1 MNWHNG
7 YLVSMAAGLCIWAAS
22 GSDEVHAADAGNA
35 AEVVRVEIVLA
46 DHKLARESNVIRVI
60 QGQVVELVWLS
71 DEATE
76 LHLHGYDVEIQV
88 KPGQHAVMALA
99 AHATGRFPITSHGFG
114 ANANGH
120 QTLLYLEVYPGE

>member
-1 MNWHNG
+1 M
-7 YLVSMAAGLCIWAAS
+7 VAGLFIWAAS
-22 GSDEVHAADAGNA
+22 GSDEARAADAGNV
-35 AEVVRVEIVLA
+35 AEVELILA
-46 DHKLARESNVIRVI
+46 DRKLARESNVVRVT
-60 QGQVVELVWLS
+60 QGQAVELVWLS

-88 KPGQHAVMALA
+88 KPGQHAVMALV